1 MERWL
6 LQPDQSHLVSCP
18 RTLSLNRWGEKLMR
32 CLVKTGQQVK
42 VVVEIGRTV
51 WQAEDEPLT
60 QEAGL
65 GEVRYRE

>member
-1 MERWL
+1 
-6 LQPDQSHLVSCP
+6 
-18 RTLSLNRWGEKLMR
+18 MR

>member
-1 MERWL
+1 
-6 LQPDQSHLVSCP
+6 
-18 RTLSLNRWGEKLMR
+18 MR

-42 VVVEIGRTV
+42 VIVEIARTI